1 MNNIYKI
8 VFIILLNLPIS
19 LFSQDG
25 IPGGDY
31 NDENP
36 NAGAPGAELPIPG
49 DCNGGAG
56 WDDNGCDNETTGGP
70 GNGNVPINDYI
81 PLLALAAIT
90 IGGITFYRNQ
100 KQII

>member
-1 MNNIYKI
+1 MTNIYKI
-8 VFIILLNLPIS
+8 IFIIILNIPIS

-31 NDENP
+31 NGGDP
-36 NAGAPGAELPIPG
+36 NAGGPGAEAPPPLPCNPG
-49 DCNGGAG
+49 DG